1 MLTPTVFSYT
11 LDPLQVLLPIT
22 LRSARCWGVNSAAD
36 ERVVVL
42 IGGLALPA
50 HCDAVQYCGRSAGID
65 HPIQQRGRGWS
76 SSHRVH
82 VSPAHSQAQDKP
94 YET

>member
-1 MLTPTVFSYT
+1 MAQGFLTNFIPPLIMLTPTVFSYT

-42 IGGLALPA
+42 IGVRRWQHIAKQPA
-50 HCDAVQYCGRSAGID
+50 GR
-65 HPIQQRGRGWS
+65 WN
-76 SSHRVH
+76 
-82 VSPAHSQAQDKP
+82 
-94 YET
+94 